1 MTKTIIFTDLDG
13 TLLHPKTYSFEDA
26 APALGVIIERDIPL
40 ILCSSKT
47 RAEMEVYR
55 TRLKNK
61 HPFIVENGGA
71 VYVPTGY
78 FTFPTGSVRDRS
90 YIVTEFGAPY
100 KEIRKNFAS
109 LRESLGVSVKGFG
122 DMSVEE
128 ISEVTGLSS
137 DEAALARE
145 REYGEPFI
153 FEQRPDDRFLQAIEE
168 RGLRWTQGRLYCLMG
183 DHDKGKAIRL
193 LKSWFQA
200 EYGKLMTIGLGD
212 GLNDLP
218 LLSEVDRP
226 VLIPKEDGS
235 YDPRIELPG
244 LRKAKGTGPVGWNRA
259 VLELLKE

>member
-13 TLLHPKTYSFEDA
+13 TLLNPKTYSFEEA
-26 APALGVIIERDIPL
+26 APALALIIERDIPL

-47 RAEMEVYR
+47 RTEMEVYR
-55 TRLKNK
+55 KRLRNK
-61 HPFIVENGGA
+61 HPFIVENGA
-71 VYVPTGY
+71 ALYLPQGY
-78 FTFPTGSVRDRS
+78 FPFPTGSVGGRD
-90 YIVTEFGAPY
+90 YIVSEFGIPY
-100 KEIRKNFAS
+100 REIRRNFVS
-109 LRESLGVSVKGFG
+109 LRERLGVSVKGFG

-128 ISEVTGLSS
+128 IAKVTGLSS
-137 DEAALARE
+137 DEAALARD

-153 FEQRPDDRFLQAIEE
+153 FEQRPDDRFLSAIEE
-168 RGLRWTQGRLYCLMG
+168 RGLRWTQGKLYYIMG
-183 DHDKGKAIRL
+183 NYDKGKAIRR
-193 LKSWFQA
+193 LKSWYQS

-244 LRKAKGTGPVGWNRA
+244 LMKAEGIGPAGWNRA
-259 VLELLKE
+259 ILELLKE